1 MTKEEIITKILAL
14 VKADDG
20 IEGDNVTPTMSFKN
34 DLNLDSLDVFELVNE
49 IEDEFE
55 IEIDT
60 DETIDTI
67 DDLATYVQ
75 GKLAAKTQA

>member
-14 VKADDG
+14 IKADDG

>member
-67 DDLATYVQ
+67 DGLATYVQ